1 MTSRRSTWLL
11 VPGMFTLST
20 LLTSV
25 TGATYST
32 LTNAQGDTPFDI
44 TTFELDNGLQVILV
58 EDHSAPTVAVSVWY
72 KVGGA
77 NDPNGR
83 SGFAHLFEHLM
94 FQGSANV
101 PPGKHAEWISAAGGN
116 HNAST
121 SLDRTNYF
129 EELPAHQ
136 LPLALWLEADRMR
149 SLVVDQEN
157 FNREREVVKEEYRQ
171 RIQNQPYGEA
181 LLKLQT
187 IAYDYGPY
195 QKPVIGSVEDL
206 DRATLDEVRR
216 FHAIYYAPN
225 NTVLTVAGDID
236 VAQTR
241 ELIERYFGDI
251 PPQPEPP
258 VLPPY
263 SFTFQ
268 REDQSLLIED
278 RLARAPALFMV
289 YRIPPRGH
297 RDYYAAELAA
307 HVLGQGDSSRLAQAL
322 IDTGLAASASASVL
336 GNLGPSLFYVVLVP
350 NPGVDIDELARIYDR
365 ELARIRQEGA
375 DGDELTKAINTILTD
390 QIGSL
395 ENALGLAESVQ
406 TAAFYLD
413 DPAAVLTELED
424 YRQVTNEDIRR
435 VANEYLADSARN
447 TILVKPSPMDQSQ
460 AIAPDEEI
468 VEEAADSPFAET
480 QVDAQPTSANTPAVE
495 EGRETAGDEEP
506 ALPAPLPL
514 REFALPAFT
523 EATLSNG
530 LRVIVAPERSLP
542 LLTVQL
548 VLPGGES
555 AAPRE
560 RAGLSEFTANLLP
573 RGTETKTAQEIARSI
588 EQVGGELA
596 TAAYDTLLKATVTV
610 LSEHTDLAFEILED
624 VTLHPSFPQDE
635 VENERQRALTNL
647 EVALANPTEIGY
659 RAFDAIIYGRHP
671 YGQVVTHETIR
682 AIGRSDIVA
691 YYERQLDPTA
701 AFLVIAGDISPEQ
714 AIQRAEAV
722 FGKWTARGSNAQP
735 PMPRPPQR
743 EQTIVY
749 LVDRPGSTQSQV
761 LVGHLGMP
769 GASRDRYA
777 AQVAN
782 QVLGAGSTS
791 RLFLNLREKRGYTY
805 GVYSAFTL
813 PRDVGKFVIQAAV
826 RNEVVEPAIREILT
840 EMTRLRQEPVPAD
853 ELRDAK
859 AYLTGSFALRLET
872 LRDLTGHIVSLK
884 VRDLP
889 LSDLRIYPQAI
900 EQVDDEAVLS
910 AAKAY
915 IHPESA
921 AIVVVSDAAKVRGQ
935 LERIAPVT
943 LVDTE
948 GQALAS
954 T

>member
-1 MTSRRSTWLL
+1 
-11 VPGMFTLST
+11 MFTLSAV
-20 LLTSV
+20 LSGLS
-25 TGATYST
+25 GAAYAS
-32 LTNAQGDTPFDI
+32 LTNAQGEMPFDI

-72 KVGGA
+72 RVGGA
-77 NDPNGR
+77 NDPDGR

-101 PPGKHAEWISAAGGN
+101 PRGKHAEWISAAGGN

-121 SLDRTNYF
+121 WLDRTNYF

-149 SLVVDQEN
+149 SLVVDEAN

-206 DRATLDEVRR
+206 DRATVEEVRR
-216 FHAIYYAPN
+216 FHTTYYAPN
-225 NTVLTVAGDID
+225 NAVLTVAGDID
-236 VAQTR
+236 VAQAR

-251 PPQPEPP
+251 PPQPAPP
-258 VLPPY
+258 PLPPY

-268 REDQSLLIED
+268 REGQRLVLED
-278 RLARAPALFMV
+278 RLARVPALFMV

-297 RDYYAAELAA
+297 PDYYAAELVA
-307 HVLGQGDSSRLAQAL
+307 HILGQGDSSRLAQAL
-322 IDTGLAASASASVL
+322 IDTGLATSASASAM
-336 GNLGPSLFYVVLVP
+336 GNLGPGLFYVVLVP
-350 NPGVDIDELARIYDR
+350 NPGVEVEELARIYDR
-365 ELARIRQEGA
+365 ELARIRQ
-375 DGDELTKAINTILTD
+375 DGVDSDELTKAINIILTD

-406 TAAFYLD
+406 TAKLYLN
-413 DPAAVLTELED
+413 DPTAVLTELEN

-435 VANEYLADSARN
+435 IANEYLADSARN
-447 TILVKPSPMDQSQ
+447 TIQVRPAPVDEAQDS
-460 AIAPDEEI
+460 APDEGSEEDASVPPSAENR
-468 VEEAADSPFAET
+468 VEAEQTAD
-480 QVDAQPTSANTPAVE
+480 DTPAAQ
-495 EGRETAGDEEP
+495 EGQEVTAGEQP
-506 ALPAPLPL
+506 VLPDPLPL

-573 RGTETKTAQEIARSI
+573 RGTENRTAQEIARAI
-588 EQVGGELA
+588 EQVGGELT

-610 LSEHTDLAFEILED
+610 LSEHTDLAFAILED
-624 VTLHPSFPQDE
+624 VTLHPNFPQEE

-647 EVALANPTEIGY
+647 EAALANPVEVGY
-659 RAFDAIIYGRHP
+659 RAFDAIVYGRHP
-671 YGQVVTHETIR
+671 YGQVVTHETIQAIAR
-682 AIGRSDIVA
+682 ADIVA
-691 YYERQLDPTA
+691 YYEGQLDPTE
-701 AFLVIAGDISPEQ
+701 AFLVIAGDISPEA

-722 FGKWTARGSNAQP
+722 FGKWTAPASNAQSP
-735 PMPRPPQR
+735 LPRPPQR
-743 EQTIVY
+743 ERAAVY

-813 PRDVGKFVIQAAV
+813 PRDVGKFVVQAAV
-826 RNEVVEPAIREILT
+826 RNEVVEPAIREILS
-840 EMTRLRQEPVPAD
+840 EMTRLRQEPVPSA

-872 LRDLTGHIVSLK
+872 LRDLTSHIVSLK

-900 EQVDDEAVLS
+900 EQVDEQAVL
-910 AAKAY
+910 AAARAY
-915 IHPESA
+915 IHPAAA

-943 LVDTE
+943 LVNSE
-948 GQALAS
+948 GQPLAGN
-954 T
+954 